1 MINVFAVSPQG
12 IQPAPH
18 DIRVLAAGYQI
29 AVREVKLD
37 QVRDKEALMLAFL
50 AGLGLNQAFGRNW
63 DALYDSL
70 TDPEQ
75 ISDRFA
81 LVLTDYYHFKR
92 KNGRLSREL
101 EEILINAQT
110 EAAQQ
115 ERLLWLLANES
126 DLLPG

>member
-12 IQPAPH
+12 IQSAPH
-18 DIRVLAAGYQI
+18 DVRVLAAGYQV
-29 AVREVKLD
+29 AVREVKLG

-75 ISDRFA
+75 VSDRFA
-81 LVLTDYYHFKR
+81 LVLTDYHHFKR

-101 EEILINAQT
+101 EEVLMHAQT
-110 EAAQQ
+110 EANQQ
-115 ERLLWLLANES
+115 ERLLWLLADES
-126 DLLPG
+126 E